1 MDSNNDTIAAALDL
15 APLTHPALAE
25 APKVEENNDYEYAR
39 QNIYRVI
46 ETGANALDELA
57 QVAAQS
63 QHPRAYEVL
72 TNLVKTMVEANKDLM
87 HLKKTKV
94 EIQKMSD
101 TPVDS
106 MGSNKVQNNLFVGS
120 TAELQKFISGMKNSG
135 TGS

>member
-15 APLTHPALAE
+15 APLSHPALAE
-25 APKVEENNDYEYAR
+25 KPKAEENNDYEYAR

-72 TNLVKTMVEANKDLM
+72 TQLVKTMVEANKDLM

-94 EIQKMSD
+94 EIEKITD
-101 TPVDS
+101 TPHDALS
-106 MGSNKVQNNLFVGS
+106 NNKVQNNLFVGS
-120 TAELQKFISGMKNSG
+120 TAELQKFISSMKNGSG
-135 TGS
+135 S